1 MNFNKAQRE
10 VFNKII
16 GSGKPAWF
24 DVDENNIFVTPDGMV
39 GFIFPVSTIAFNLD
53 RIRKMDNPVKIYEV
67 VKSENELTLTN
78 DIKLFPGRQARRL
91 KKGKYSVFVD
101 TRFLSYF
108 QNPKFFQDKNDIR
121 SPVIVTEFQHFKGDI
136 PVGLIMPMK
145 ANGYEFGYYRDGGW
159 EESEDAE

>member
-39 GFIFPVSTIAFNLD
+39 GFIFPAPTIAFNID
-53 RIRKMDNPVKIYEV
+53 RIRKMDNPVKIKEV
-67 VKSENELTLTN
+67 VKSENELILTN
-78 DIKLFPGRQARRL
+78 DIKLFPGRQVIRL

-108 QNPKFFQDKNDIR
+108 QNPKFFQDAKDRRAAI
-121 SPVIVTEFQHFKGDI
+121 IVTEYQHLKGNT
-136 PVGLIMPMK
+136 PVGLIMPNVVRE
-145 ANGYEFGYYRDGGW
+145 AEFGYYT
-159 EESEDAE
+159 ESEDAK

>member
-53 RIRKMDNPVKIYEV
+53 RIRKMDNPVKIHEV
-67 VKSENELTLTN
+67 VKSGNELILTN
-78 DIKLFPGRQARRL
+78 DIKLLPGKQVIRL
-91 KKGKYSVFVD
+91 KKEKYSVFVD

-108 QNPKFFQDKNDIR
+108 QNPKFFQDAKDRRAAI
-121 SPVIVTEFQHFKGDI
+121 IVTEYQHLKGNT
-136 PVGLIMPMK
+136 PVGLIMPNVVRG
-145 ANGYEFGYYRDGGW
+145 AEIGYYT
-159 EESEDAE
+159 ESEDA